1 MRALIAILV
10 LVLVVLGIGAAFAAG
25 YLANDV
31 AHPDR
36 VDISSSDAAK
46 ADQAAAIEA
55 DILKLL
61 QAHYYKKVDVDR
73 LQGASI
79 KAMLKPLDP
88 WTQYMSP
95 KETKAFAD
103 STNGNYAGVGAAL
116 KQDGKKLVVTQVFDD
131 SPAKAAGIRVGD
143 WIVTVDG
150 QATAGKSVE
159 ANVGKIRGPA
169 GSDVVLQIRHAGS
182 DKLIT
187 LPPITRRQ
195 IPIPET
201 KTRLIEKNGKKIGYI
216 QLFEFARGVGATIH
230 SEIQKLQAQGAQAIV
245 LDLRFNGGG
254 LLDEAVNV
262 TSDFL
267 GKGVVVIT
275 QGLHERKET
284 LVVRPNRATT
294 LPVVVLVNHW
304 TVSAAEITTGSLQ
317 DNQRAEII
325 GMPTYGKDLV
335 QMVYKL
341 PGGAT
346 LKMSIAKYLTP
357 DGTDLYKRG
366 IIPDIKVKDLPKTKT
381 DEQLQRA
388 LTYLTT
394 GQ

>member
-31 AHPDR
+31 AHPNR

-61 QAHYYKKVDVDR
+61 QAHYYEKVDVDK

-88 WTQYMSP
+88 WTQYMTP
-95 KETKAFAD
+95 KETKDFAD

-116 KQDGKKLVVTQVFDD
+116 KQDAKRLIVTQVFDG
-131 SPAKAAGIRVGD
+131 SPAKEAGIRVGD

-150 QATAGKSVE
+150 QPTAGKSVE

-216 QLFEFARGVGATIH
+216 QLFQFARGVGATIH
-230 SEIQKLQAQGAQAIV
+230 SEIQKLQGQGAEAIV

-275 QGLHERKET
+275 KGLHEPKEV
-284 LVVRPNRATT
+284 LAVRPNRATS
-294 LPVVVLVNHW
+294 LPMVVLVNHW

-317 DNQRAEII
+317 DNRRAEII

-335 QMVYKL
+335 QKVYDL

-366 IIPDIKVKDLPKTKT
+366 ILPDIKVKDLPKTKT